1 MPPAY
6 APTWAS
12 FWSLG
17 SLALENTLAAAVS
30 EFSSNPLFSGVC
42 THWFGTYFSLPPN
55 GPAAAPTCSSSG
67 TTVTITTSTDYAC
80 IIIYQVRPATLLM
93 FYLFLTE

>member
-55 GPAAAPTCSSSG
+55 GPTAAPTCSSSG
-67 TTVTITTSTDYAC
+67 TNVTISIAADYLC